1 MSGHAGRD
9 LIILVITDGAPS
21 DVTAEQFR
29 QLEEVKKPNV
39 YTTFIVAND
48 VSQVDITTYSK
59 PSDAYEQCLQGL
71 PGVAVTGFYSWT
83 LRDEEIEGRT
93 ISRDAW
99 IAKALLGAKMPEHAL
114 SPKSHADF
122 THQIL
127 FPEDNM
133 EEMSRNLQNAPSYV
147 RTTPIGLGKVGALGC
162 GASI

>member
-1 MSGHAGRD
+1 VSGHAGRD
-9 LIILVITDGAPS
+9 LIILVITDGSPT

-29 QLEEVKKPNV
+29 QFEEVKKPNV

-71 PGVAVTGFYSWT
+71 PGVAVTSFYTWV
-83 LRDEEIEGRT
+83 LRDEEIEGRS

-99 IAKALLGAKMPEHAL
+99 IAKALLGAKVPEQAL
-114 SPKSHADF
+114 PAKNHKDF
-122 THQIL
+122 THDLL

-133 EEMSRNLQNAPSYV
+133 EQLRRNLQNAPAYV
-147 RTTPIGLGKVGALGC
+147 RSMPVGPGMVPTGPAV
-162 GASI
+162 